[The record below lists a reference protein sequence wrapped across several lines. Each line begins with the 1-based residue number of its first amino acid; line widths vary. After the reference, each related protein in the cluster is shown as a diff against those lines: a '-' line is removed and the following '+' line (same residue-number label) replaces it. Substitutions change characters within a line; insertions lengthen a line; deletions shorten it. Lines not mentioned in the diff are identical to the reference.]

1 MLQAPRKGFSPSVTK
16 NNIKTEVLGDW
27 LEANALFFDDQI
39 TKAEVVDF
47 LREQEICSNQEVAND
62 IADTAWNEIRRRKRI
77 SNIPDLLEI
86 EDNFIRDN
94 STLNDDP
101 IRAFFIGLSLF
112 YAFPDWGTA
121 HRNASV
127 QGLLFEKVVEKISL
141 NLLPG
146 WETYRV
152 GWSPETPAS
161 IIQIITDLSEKLNCG
176 GHARLGEWADNQ
188 DKDKGLDLV
197 CFRNFSDDRE
207 ALPVYLLQC
216 ASGSNWRSKVN
227 TPSPD
232 VWQKFLDSAVRPGTG
247 IAAPFVIPD
256 KKLKVSA
263 LQGQAIVLDRLRLL
277 SSYYSDETVIE
288 DDLKQEI
295 IAWMTPFVLELP
307 VLV

>member
-1 MLQAPRKGFSPSVTK
+1 MLQAPRKGFLRSVKK

-27 LEANALFFDDQI
+27 LEANVLFFDDPI

-62 IADTAWNEIRRRKRI
+62 IADTGWNEIRRRKQI
-77 SNIPDLLEI
+77 SNINDRLEI
-86 EDNFIRDN
+86 EDSLIRDQ
-94 STLNDDP
+94 STLEDDP

-112 YAFPDWGTA
+112 YAYPDWGTD

-141 NLLPG
+141 NILPG

-152 GWSPETPAS
+152 GWSPEAPAS
-161 IIQIITDLSEKLNCG
+161 IIKIVTDLSEKLNCG
-176 GHARLGEWADNQ
+176 GHPTLADWIGVQ
-188 DKDKGLDLV
+188 DKDNGLDLV
-197 CFRNFSDDRE
+197 CFRNFSDNRE

-232 VWQKFLDSAVRPGTG
+232 VWQKCLDAAVRPGTG

-277 SSYYSDETVIE
+277 SGYYSDEAVIE

-295 IAWMTPFVLELP
+295 ITWMTPFILELP
-307 VLV
+307 SLG